1 MNESKNV
8 FVSSRGLLKSC
19 DYYSTTPISSIKI
32 MYNYPDFNNFKKNL
46 KNTKNIP
53 SIYVCGIAIPHFIYT
68 LLPSIDFKFILV
80 SGDCDEEIPYD
91 IMNKDLFEKFIN
103 DTRLV
108 HWFSQNLICKHQ
120 KMSIIPIGMDYHTMA
135 TKNIFW
141 GPKTDCLTQELLL
154 KKLKEKS
161 LPFYERDIKCYSN
174 FHFTLNTRYGND
186 RIDAIKN
193 IPKEII
199 YYEETKVKRLV
210 SWNNQLK
217 YAFVVSPHG
226 QGYDCHR
233 LWEALLLGCIV
244 IVKKSDIDD
253 LYQDLPVL
261 IVNKWSEV
269 NYKLLQDTIDEF
281 KYKKFNYKKL
291 ELKYWVNKINN
302 MKE

>member
-1 MNESKNV
+1 
-8 FVSSRGLLKSC
+8 
-19 DYYSTTPISSIKI
+19 
-32 MYNYPDFNNFKKNL
+32 
-46 KNTKNIP
+46 
-53 SIYVCGIAIPHFIYT
+53 
-68 LLPSIDFKFILV
+68 
-80 SGDCDEEIPYD
+80 
-91 IMNKDLFEKFIN
+91 MNKDLFEKFIN